1 MKETIV
7 VRLASRGQYKVG
19 NLQEDLLN
27 ELNDIDNQIV
37 SLLAETEETIQSL
50 LLQIVERVI
59 EQGDIIDDELTDSD
73 LILPPSDLNLAEAA
87 SLFRG
92 EGIFPG

>member
-19 NLQEDLLN
+19 SHQADLLD

-37 SLLAETEETIQSL
+37 RLLSETEEKMRNL
-50 LLQIVERVI
+50 LVQMVERVI
-59 EQGDIIDDELTDSD
+59 EQGEVIDDKLIDSD

-92 EGIFPG
+92 EGIYPG

>member
-1 MKETIV
+1 MRETIV

-19 NLQEDLLN
+19 RHPEDLLN

-37 SLLAETEETIQSL
+37 RLLSETEEKMHNL
-50 LLQIVERVI
+50 LVQMVERVI
-59 EQGDIIDDELTDSD
+59 EQGEVIDDELIDSD